1 MSSIGVDTL
10 TSRITN
16 VIEIHRKA
24 EDVTNAEVIG
34 VLELIKM
41 DLHDEMVEDDEDEDM
56 SDDIISSDKKT

>member
-10 TSRITN
+10 ASRITN

-41 DLHDEMVEDDEDEDM
+41 DLHDEMFEDAEDEDEY
-56 SDDIISSDKKT
+56 